1 MRVLL
6 VTQYFY
12 PENFKSNDIALELTK
27 RGHDVTVLTG
37 LPNYPEGKIY
47 ESYGF
52 FKKTKENCLEIKI
65 IRTWLVPRGK
75 GGGIRLFL
83 NYFSWAFFASIRAVF
98 LSFQKQFDVILVH
111 EPSPITQGFPAIV
124 VSKIQK
130 IPLHFWVLDL
140 WPESLTSAGGIKN
153 KYVLSIFTK
162 MVKYIYNNSDTILI
176 SSKGFK
182 ESILEKG
189 DYNDKLVYFP
199 NWAEDS
205 ILEGSLNYPIP
216 DLPKGFKIIFAG
228 NIGVAQDVNSIIKAA
243 LILKKRTNIHFVFIG
258 DGRSKVDLEDFVIEN
273 NLNQT
278 VHFLGRFPIIAMKTF
293 FNQADVLLVS
303 LKDELIFNLTVP
315 AKLQAYLCTQKPI
328 LGMLNGEGAS
338 IISDANCGLFAKA
351 GDFKGLSEKI
361 VELYEMSNEQRNIL
375 GRNGFE
381 YFKKNFTMSKCID
394 NLECILK
401 RKYSKRLKFRS

>member
-27 RGHDVTVLTG
+27 RGHKVTVLTG

-47 ESYGF
+47 KSYGF
-52 FKKTKENCLEIKI
+52 FKRTKEYYQGVNV
-65 IRTWLVPRGK
+65 IRTSLVPRGK

-83 NYFSWAFFASIRAVF
+83 NYFSWAFFASIKAFFLAFKKEFDAV
-98 LSFQKQFDVILVH
+98 IVH

-124 VSKIQK
+124 VKKIQE
-130 IPLHFWVLDL
+130 IPLYFWVLDL
-140 WPESLTSAGGIKN
+140 WPESLSSAGGIKN
-153 KYVLSIFTK
+153 KYVLSIFTS
-162 MVKYIYNNSDTILI
+162 MVKYIYNNSDKILI

-182 ESILEKG
+182 ESILAKG
-189 DYNDKLVYFP
+189 DYNEKLIYFP

-205 ILEGSLNYPIP
+205 ILKGSSDYIIP

-228 NIGVAQDVNSIIKAA
+228 NIGVAQDVNSIIEAA
-243 LILKKRTNIHFVFIG
+243 LILKEKIDIHFVFVG
-258 DGRSKVDLEDFVIEN
+258 DGRSKVQLEDFVREN
-273 NLNQT
+273 DLNQT
-278 VHFLGRFPIIAMKTF
+278 VHFLGRFPIDAMKTF

-303 LKDELIFNLTVP
+303 LKDELIFNATVP

-338 IISDANCGLFAKA
+338 IINDANCGLSSNA
-351 GDFKGLSEKI
+351 GDSSGLSEKI
-361 VELYEMSNEQRNIL
+361 LELYGMSIEERNIL
-375 GRNGFE
+375 GANGFK
-381 YFKKNFTMSKCID
+381 YFEKNFTMGKCID
-394 NLECILK
+394 NLEFILK
-401 RKYSKRLKFRS
+401 N

>member
-27 RGHDVTVLTG
+27 RGHEVTVLTG
-37 LPNYPEGKIY
+37 LPNYPEGKIHKN
-47 ESYGF
+47 YGF
-52 FKKTKENCLEIKI
+52 FKRTKENYQGVNV

-83 NYFSWAFFASIRAVF
+83 NYFSWAIFASVRALS
-98 LSFQKQFDVILVH
+98 LSFEKKFDIVLVH

-124 VSKIQK
+124 VKKIQK

-140 WPESLTSAGGIKN
+140 WPESLTSAGGVKN
-153 KYVLSIFTK
+153 KFVLSLFTN
-162 MVKYIYNNSDTILI
+162 MVKYIYNNSDKILI

-182 ESILEKG
+182 QSILAKG
-189 DYNDKLVYFP
+189 DYNEKLIYFP

-205 ILEGSLNYPIP
+205 ILKGSSDYIIP

-228 NIGVAQDVNSIIKAA
+228 NIGVAQDVNSIIEAA
-243 LILKKRTNIHFVFIG
+243 LILKEKIDIHFVFVG
-258 DGRSKVDLEDFVIEN
+258 DGRSKVQLEDFVRGN
-273 NLNQT
+273 DLNQT
-278 VHFLGRFPIIAMKTF
+278 VHFLGRFPIDAMKTF

-303 LKDELIFNLTVP
+303 LKDELIFNATVP

-328 LGMLNGEGAS
+328 LGMLNGEGAE
-338 IISDANCGLFAKA
+338 IIKDANCGLSVNA
-351 GDFKGLSEKI
+351 GDSKGLAEKI
-361 VELYEMSNEQRNIL
+361 IELYEMSNEERNIL
-375 GRNGFE
+375 GTNGFK
-381 YFKKNFTMSKCID
+381 YFEDNFTMSKCID
-394 NLECILK
+394 NLEFILK
-401 RKYSKRLKFRS
+401 N